1 MAAGSYYNLCC
12 PLPGLKDALSA
23 KEVGGEAAG
32 TAAGIE
38 CVGSGHAGDDG
49 DDGDHG
55 AFGIQCVESGFSQ

>member
-1 MAAGSYYNLCC
+1 MAAGSFYNLCC

-23 KEVGGEAAG
+23 KEVGGKTAD

-38 CVGSGHAGDDG
+38 CVGSGQAGDD
-49 DDGDHG
+49 G